1 MVKLSEYLKN
11 HKGELIKLGS
21 GTAFLFIGVIDDGI
35 DLELEKIRWKEKI
48 PALPDREVL
57 ETYPSLPE
65 IDEGTIVKIEG
76 AERGKYWT
84 KGEYDYFN
92 NNRGTNQRSYRFD
105 TDMDDN

>member
-21 GTAFLFIGVIDDGI
+21 GSAFLFIGVIDDGI
-35 DLELEKIRWKEKI
+35 DLELEKIRWKQKI

-65 IDEGTIVKIEG
+65 IDEGTIVIVKGQETG
-76 AERGKYWT
+76 RFWT
-84 KGEYDYFN
+84 RAEYDYFN
-92 NNRGTNQRSYRFD
+92 NNRGTGQRSYRFD
-105 TDMDDN
+105 SDLDDN

>member
-1 MVKLSEYLKN
+1 MVKLSEYLKK

-21 GTAFLFIGVIDDGI
+21 GTAFLFIGYIDDGI

-57 ETYPSLPE
+57 KTYPSLPE
-65 IDEGTIVKIEG
+65 INEGTIVIIEG
-76 AERGKYWT
+76 AERGRYWT

-92 NNRGTNQRSYRFD
+92 NNRGISERSYRFD